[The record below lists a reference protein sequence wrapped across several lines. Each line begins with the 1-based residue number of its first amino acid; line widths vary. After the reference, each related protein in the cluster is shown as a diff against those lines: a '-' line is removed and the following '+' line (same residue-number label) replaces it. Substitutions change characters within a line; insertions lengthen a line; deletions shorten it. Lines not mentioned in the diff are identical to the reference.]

1 MSLACNR
8 STSPRS
14 TVYLNFSHEA
24 SKSRYTIGMRIA
36 ILGFGSEGQA
46 MLAALKRDPVY
57 RSATITVLDRNKKT
71 SVPKNVRAVAGPSY
85 LDNLRQFDL
94 SFRTPGFPF
103 MNAKLQA
110 ARRKGVKVSSVTRY
124 FFEHAP
130 CAIIGITGTKGKG
143 TTTTLL
149 YEILKRAGRSVYLAG
164 NIGLPAVALLPQL
177 RKNDLVILELSSF
190 QLQDL
195 DRSPQVAGVLEIFPD
210 HQDAHRD
217 MKEYV
222 EAKSSIARNQKPDD
236 RVFFADSGWS
246 RWVAKFGKGK
256 KIAVLPSR
264 TRLIAPAD
272 MAVPGMHN
280 FRNAVMA
287 SAIAASLGVSKE
299 TIRATVRA
307 FRGLEHRLEFVREV
321 GRIRFYNDS
330 ASTNP
335 DTAAAACRSFGD
347 PAVLIAGGKDKNLD
361 YAPLAK
367 ALKDSAVE
375 HVVLFGENREKIRK
389 ALSGGHVPVEF
400 AASLEEAVASAYRAA
415 RLFSASRSAVIF
427 SPGAASFDMFK
438 NYKDRGRRFKM
449 IVRSL

>member
-71 SVPKNVRAVAGPSY
+71 SVPKNVRAVAGPAY

-94 SFRTPGFPF
+94 IFRTPGFPF

-149 YEILKRAGRSVYLAG
+149 YEILKRTGRSVYLAG
-164 NIGLPAVALLPQL
+164 NIGLPAVALLPRL

-287 SAIAASLGVSKE
+287 SAIAASLDVPKE
-299 TIRATVRA
+299 TIRDAVRA

-389 ALSGGHVPVEF
+389 ALSGGHVPMEF
-400 AASLEEAVASAYRAA
+400 ASSLEEAVASAYRAA
-415 RLFSASRSAVIF
+415 RLFSAQHAAVIF